1 VQNFLYQTTS
11 DSQAFDAYKLYIALK
26 NHFTSNTYDY
36 FKHNG
41 RVKASRKTFDSRND
55 KYFFYKLAERKD
67 KVEYMVAN
75 FVYGSNNWIGDLV
88 NNEQSDK
95 MYREFIKYRDSFT
108 YMLSSDLDKLDPVFD
123 NNFTTEEGQHPLL
136 LKLFLRGTIRL
147 ETMVVLDSLINYT
160 RSWNKKISDP
170 VVWPEVYRKIK
181 KYKPFVNFDQQ
192 KVKKLVV
199 DKFTV

>member
-1 VQNFLYQTTS
+1 
-11 DSQAFDAYKLYIALK
+11 
-26 NHFTSNTYDY
+26 
-36 FKHNG
+36 
-41 RVKASRKTFDSRND
+41 
-55 KYFFYKLAERKD
+55 
-67 KVEYMVAN
+67 M
-75 FVYGSNNWIGDLV
+75 
-88 NNEQSDK
+88 
-95 MYREFIKYRDSFT
+95 
-108 YMLSSDLDKLDPVFD
+108 
-123 NNFTTEEGQHPLL
+123 L

-147 ETMVVLDSLINYT
+147 ETLVVLDSLINYT